1 MEISQE
7 ALVCLIFLLALNGM
21 SLTDIAKKFGM
32 TKNEVH
38 EIVQHKLEEH
48 HAGNENIKNFER
60 FPTWRHSIMEEELRT
75 LWEML

>member
-7 ALVCLIFLLALNGM
+7 AFESLVFLLALNGV
-21 SLTDIAKKFGM
+21 SLTDIAKKFNM
-32 TKNEVH
+32 PKSQVH
-38 EIVQHKLEEH
+38 EIIQHKLEEH

-60 FPTWRHSIMEEELRT
+60 FPTWRHSIIEEELRV